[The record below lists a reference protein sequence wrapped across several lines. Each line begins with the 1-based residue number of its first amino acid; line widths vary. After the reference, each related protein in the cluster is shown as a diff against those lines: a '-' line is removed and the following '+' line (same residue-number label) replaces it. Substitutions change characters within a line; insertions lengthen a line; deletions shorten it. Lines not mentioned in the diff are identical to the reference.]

1 MRPVDRLGRPLRD
14 LRLSVID
21 RCNLRCRYCMPRETF
36 GADFPYLPR
45 SEILDFEEIDAIV
58 RALLPLGIRK
68 IRLTGG
74 EPLLRRDLEL
84 LVGMLSRHDVDLALT
99 TNGTLLADKAE
110 SLARAGLDR
119 VTVSLDALDETTFQ
133 AMSDS
138 NISVNR
144 VLEGISAAQEA
155 GLGPVKVN
163 AVVQRGVNEHAVVE
177 LARYF
182 HGTGVSVRFIEYM
195 DVGSCNGWS
204 QAEVISRDEMLK
216 LLHAEYDLEPVV
228 AQELGEVARRWRH
241 VDGGGEIGIISSVSE
256 PFCGDCCRA
265 RLSADGHL
273 YTCLFASSGHDLKEP
288 LRAGASDSELR
299 ELVTG
304 IWQGRS
310 DRYSE
315 ERAEMTEDVQRIE
328 MSYIGG

>member
-1 MRPVDRLGRPLRD
+1 MRPVDLLGRPLRD

-138 NISVNR
+138 KISVNT
-144 VLEGISAAQEA
+144 VLEGISAAQGA

-216 LLHAEYDLEPVV
+216 LLHAEFDLEPVV

-241 VDGGGEIGIISSVSE
+241 VDGGGEVGIISSVSE

-273 YTCLFASSGHDLKEP
+273 YTCLFASAGHDLKVP